1 MTSLNLA
8 DNMLCGINKYGS
20 GTYDAS
26 GKWPLASLGTAA
38 AVTPVQPC
46 IGIIALANAIPDMGV
61 LTRLDISEN
70 GLRVAGTKA
79 LTEGLKGNQIMT
91 ELNISSNGM
100 GRSGAIALVNAMP
113 DMGVLTS
120 LNLSS
125 NLLKAKGAKIV
136 AGAIKVTKCTTAVV
150 LVPSSCPSDHWWNWN
165 CCCLLLSTGQ

>member
-1 MTSLNLA
+1 
-8 DNMLCGINKYGS
+8 
-20 GTYDAS
+20 
-26 GKWPLASLGTAA
+26 
-38 AVTPVQPC
+38 
-46 IGIIALANAIPDMGV
+46 MGV

-91 ELNISSNGM
+91 ELNINISSNGM
-100 GRSGAIALVNAMP
+100 GRSGAIALANAMP
-113 DMGVLTS
+113 DMGALTS

-150 LVPSSCPSDHWWNWN
+150 LVPSSCPSI
-165 CCCLLLSTGQ
+165 